1 MENYTTGIMTTNDF
15 CVILMKRFEKIERNK
30 DHENSICSVIQY
42 GFMEQT
48 LRVLQE
54 SCFCVSV

>member
-15 CVILMKRFEKIERNK
+15 RVILMKRFEKIERNK
-30 DHENSICSVIQY
+30 DHGNSICSVIQY

-54 SCFCVSV
+54 SCFRVSV